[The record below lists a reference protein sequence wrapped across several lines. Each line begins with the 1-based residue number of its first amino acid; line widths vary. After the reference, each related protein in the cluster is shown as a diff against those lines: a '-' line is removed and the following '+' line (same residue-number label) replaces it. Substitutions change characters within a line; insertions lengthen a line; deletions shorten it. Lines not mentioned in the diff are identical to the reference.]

1 MLKHIK
7 RGMKKYR
14 INIAVI
20 QEIRWRESAV
30 LDTGSFILMY
40 SGNESNTFGRGFLI
54 NSEIYTS
61 NYKL

>member
-7 RGMKKYR
+7 QEIIKYR
-14 INIAVI
+14 INIPVI

-40 SGNESNTFGRGFLI
+40 SGNESNTFGSIF
-54 NSEIYTS
+54 
-61 NYKL
+61 

>member
-1 MLKHIK
+1 
-7 RGMKKYR
+7 MKKYR

-30 LDTGSFILMY
+30 LDTGSFILTY

-54 NSEIYTS
+54 NSEIYTN
-61 NYKL
+61 NYEF